1 MDPTEKKG
9 VEGKGRK
16 RKRHTEM
23 GGWIFPHFKKEAV
36 PTTLYILNA
45 FLLSSCLPLLLLL
58 WHVGYIADVC
68 VYVYVYAY
76 VLCLL
81 YL

>member
-23 GGWIFPHFKKEAV
+23 GGGYSHILKKAV

-45 FLLSSCLPLLLLL
+45 FLLSSCLPLLLLLL

>member
-9 VEGKGRK
+9 GGGEGEKEKETHGD
-16 RKRHTEM
+16 